1 MSGLQLCFYLLGNT
15 NWEQCYDGR
24 ARKPHLSSS
33 SGSFPPGISKMESLA
48 VWYPD
53 INSNIHQ
60 YDLQALGQ
68 KINKKV
74 FLASD
79 LSCNNCL
86 EPALLCIVLQ
96 VICTSVHLPCD
107 ICSEPSPICICVQKS
122 YGTHGLAPGT
132 RAWGGTWA
140 EFIPCRL
147 FNCSWMDLLFAAD
160 CLSKE
165 FTCLTVAVK
174 E

>member
-96 VICTSVHLPCD
+96 VICTSLCTCNV
-107 ICSEPSPICICVQKS
+107 
-122 YGTHGLAPGT
+122 T
-132 RAWGGTWA
+132 
-140 EFIPCRL
+140 
-147 FNCSWMDLLFAAD
+147 FAASPAPSAFL
-160 CLSKE
+160 CRNPVEHVAWHQARGHRVVPEQNSYLVIYWTAAE
-165 FTCLTVAVK
+165 WTCVCSRLPF
-174 E
+174 